1 MELNRYLPNHIFSL
15 TNPRDKNLSIQHYHL
30 PIHQP
35 QFTTIQTSL
44 TQNLANLLSTKIM
57 ERKNFLRSLLIG
69 AASTPAILNA
79 CKKSSVIDDSVG
91 VTTTPT
97 GGSSTSSCIVAP
109 TETEGPFPTKSP
121 ASYVRSDITD
131 GRSGYKLT
139 AKIVIGNS
147 NNGCAALAGAIVDIW
162 HCDAEG
168 NYSEYGNTSMQ
179 STNYQSVHFLRGRQT
194 TDSNGLVTFTSIFPG
209 WYSGRATHIHVHV
222 YNAAG
227 TSLKVTQIAFPEGSG
242 SAVALVNGYN
252 KGMSGYTYNKND
264 NVFSDDTTGIQ
275 IATVSGSTSA
285 GFVLNIQLS
294 VPA

>member
-1 MELNRYLPNHIFSL
+1 
-15 TNPRDKNLSIQHYHL
+15 
-30 PIHQP
+30 
-35 QFTTIQTSL
+35 
-44 TQNLANLLSTKIM
+44 M

-69 AASTPAILNA
+69 AVSTPAVIGA
-79 CKKSSVIDDSVG
+79 CKKSSAVNESVG
-91 VTTTPT
+91 TTTTTT
-97 GGSSTSSCIVAP
+97 GGSSTSNCVVAP
-109 TETEGPFPTKSP
+109 TETEGPFPTKAP

-131 GRSGYKLT
+131 GRSGYKMT
-139 AKIVIGNS
+139 AKITIGNS
-147 NNGCAALAGAIVDIW
+147 NNNCSALAGAIVDIW

-168 NYSEYGNTSMQ
+168 NYSEYGGTSMQ

-222 YNAAG
+222 YNSAG

-242 SAVALVNGYN
+242 TAVALVNGYA
-252 KGMSGYTYNKND
+252 KGLSGYTYNKND

-275 IATVSGSTSA
+275 IATVTGSLSA
-285 GFVLNIQLS
+285 GFELSIQLS